1 MTQTPLQR
9 AIEQLN
15 SKITISKQD
24 MEYYRKTAQMN
35 SVRTE
40 HDIQN
45 GLLQSIQI
53 LSDLLPYERE
63 VIEWAYSDGA
73 NDEAFGRLLGSVA
86 DISTDYFTKTFTN
99 NGND

>member
-1 MTQTPLQR
+1 
-9 AIEQLN
+9 
-15 SKITISKQD
+15 

-40 HDIQN
+40 HDLQN

-53 LSDLLPYERE
+53 LTDLLPYERD
-63 VIEWAYSDGA
+63 VIEGAYKQGDYDCGRG
-73 NDEAFGRLLGSVA
+73 EFGGIPEFRNKS
-86 DISTDYFTKTFTN
+86 DYFTKTFTN